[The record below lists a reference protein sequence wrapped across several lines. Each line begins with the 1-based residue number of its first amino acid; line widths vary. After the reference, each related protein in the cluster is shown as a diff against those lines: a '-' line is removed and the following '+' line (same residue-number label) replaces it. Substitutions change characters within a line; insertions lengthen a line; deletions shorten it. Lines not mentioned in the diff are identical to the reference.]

1 MTTKMLEA
9 NHDGRV
15 FRIME
20 DLPEV
25 GVYLLVYEGEV
36 CTRDYLQ
43 SDVEACMKFA
53 LEEFGVTLTAWQ
65 QKTDA

>member
-1 MTTKMLEA
+1 MTAKMLEVT
-9 NHDGRV
+9 HDGRV
-15 FRIME
+15 FRIMV

-43 SDVEACMKFA
+43 SDVEACMRLA
-53 LEEFGVTLTAWQ
+53 LEEFEIAWR
-65 QKTDA
+65 QKGNV